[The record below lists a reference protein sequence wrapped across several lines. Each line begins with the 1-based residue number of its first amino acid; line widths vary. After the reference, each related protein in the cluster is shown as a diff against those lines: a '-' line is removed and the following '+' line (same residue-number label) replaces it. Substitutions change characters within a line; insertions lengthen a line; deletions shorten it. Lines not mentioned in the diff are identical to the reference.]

1 MHCFNLLSHTNI
13 SSYFDRLSRCS
24 PAVVLSTFV
33 LDFFDEVSCELL
45 SYGRSCCLTYT
56 IARASVAF
64 VELDLAQI
72 GFDSATLFC
81 HHLAQNFGIVLLPGR
96 CLGFEDNFV
105 RFGLGRSKFGDALQA
120 FANIIKT
127 F

>member
-1 MHCFNLLSHTNI
+1 MINLSGVGHKLV
-13 SSYFDRLSRCS
+13 LSR
-24 PAVVLSTFV
+24 
-33 LDFFDEVSCELL
+33 LL
-45 SYGRSCCLTYT
+45 NLILHRLGSIPQLY
-56 IARASVAF
+56 SV
-64 VELDLAQI
+64 I
-72 GFDSATLFC
+72 IW
-81 HHLAQNFGIVLLPGR
+81 QNFGIVLLPGR